1 MYPSLNTHR
10 EGDVHMDVAY
20 IVHQAL
26 CTWHAHTH
34 THTHCDSLLGRG
46 SGVCLIYLR
55 FPVLRV
61 EVQDIIARSGCGKY
75 AVLRTCSSTYAARL
89 RISEKHFVAD
99 HAESLAERF
108 GYGSHSE
115 QRTIQQKNRINLT
128 RNQKKHWSG
137 CNLLVV
143 RIQDHWNIWH
153 GADGKKPKAT
163 PKGATS
169 QRSDG
174 QGRGVG
180 RQCVP
185 IKHIQNIV
193 FRTLGV
199 AGPTEDGMGS
209 PIGMECEAPNLMKY
223 VGDLVNLPLA
233 INNFFRE

>member
-1 MYPSLNTHR
+1 
-10 EGDVHMDVAY
+10 
-20 IVHQAL
+20 
-26 CTWHAHTH
+26 
-34 THTHCDSLLGRG
+34 
-46 SGVCLIYLR
+46 
-55 FPVLRV
+55 
-61 EVQDIIARSGCGKY
+61 
-75 AVLRTCSSTYAARL
+75 
-89 RISEKHFVAD
+89 
-99 HAESLAERF
+99 
-108 GYGSHSE
+108 
-115 QRTIQQKNRINLT
+115 LT

-233 INNFFRE
+233 INISSENKYSTYKSLETSCCFLISQKRIPVNLARNQFREWLASSLHLDQLLP